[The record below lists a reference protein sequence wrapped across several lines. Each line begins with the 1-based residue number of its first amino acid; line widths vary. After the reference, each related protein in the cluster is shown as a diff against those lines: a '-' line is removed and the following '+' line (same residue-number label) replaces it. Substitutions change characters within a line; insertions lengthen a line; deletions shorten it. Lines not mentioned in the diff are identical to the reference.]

1 MEKRIRKVVYS
12 PAYYKDF
19 QSIYQYGKETFGKM
33 FADLF
38 IEEMNHM
45 TEGLSF
51 QFNLHPECRFIPTQ
65 SKKYRNIIL
74 GKYLVIYRIT
84 PDNIEVIRAF
94 HSSQSVKKIKTA
106 RSVKIKKGMSPPSL

>member
-12 PAYYKDF
+12 LAFYKDI
-19 QSIYQYGKETFGKM
+19 QHIYLYGKETFGKI

-38 IEEMNHM
+38 IEEINHT
-45 TEGLSF
+45 TEGLSY
-51 QFNLHPECRFIPTQ
+51 QFNIHPECRFLPTQ

-84 PDNIEVIRAF
+84 PDKIEVIRAF
-94 HSSQSVKKIKTA
+94 HSSQSIRKIKTA
-106 RSVKIKKGMSPPSL
+106 RSIKIKNEK

>member
-12 PAYYKDF
+12 SAFYKDS
-19 QSIYQYGKETFGKM
+19 QNIYLYGKETFGSM

-38 IEEMNHM
+38 IEEMNHI
-45 TEGLSF
+45 TQGLSF
-51 QFNLHPECRFIPTQ
+51 QFNLHPECRFITTK

-74 GKYLVIYRIT
+74 GKYLIIYRIT
-84 PDNIEVIRAF
+84 SNNIEVIRAF

-106 RSVKIKKGMSPPSL
+106 RSVKVK

>member
-12 PAYYKDF
+12 SAFYKDS
-19 QSIYQYGKETFGKM
+19 QSIYLYGKETFGKM

-38 IEEMNHM
+38 IEEMTHL
-45 TEGLSF
+45 TDGLSF
-51 QFNLHPECRFIPTQ
+51 QFNLHPECRFIPTK

-84 PDNIEVIRAF
+84 PDNIHVIRVF
-94 HSSQSVKKIKTA
+94 HSSQSVRKIKTA
-106 RSVKIKKGMSPPSL
+106 RSVKVKP